1 MSNAISTVYGASLQ
15 AAQLRNLP
23 LDYPE
28 NTTLN
33 QKFNIYPDAI
43 PATGTLPNLKYFS
56 VGRGGHR
63 HIVGADGAPLT
74 QLEWHRA
81 SHSAL
86 YSHLPF
92 VARPIANDLSSAER
106 SLYALRKLDTFSGE
120 QYYLYYLKRM
130 APGTDSP
137 KLLLTTIED
146 GNSNTVPYIPSINDI
161 NPTPPEL
168 NPDGSVPVSGQYL
181 SATSPVALTLSE
193 NDLAELINAA
203 TVLFGNSAYGVISEV
218 ALVSGV
224 DRTVTIDVNGES
236 TTFEEAIVAQ
246 CVALQC
252 TGPHDLN
259 SIRTKLE
266 LSYELGA
273 SEMLAI

>member
-1 MSNAISTVYGASLQ
+1 MANAISTIYGASLQ
-15 AAQLRNLP
+15 AAHLRSLP

-33 QKFNIYPDAI
+33 QKFNIYPDSV
-43 PATGTLPNLKYFS
+43 PTVGTLPTMKYFAI
-56 VGRGGHR
+56 GRGGHR
-63 HIVGADGAPLT
+63 HVVGGDGAPLN

-92 VARPIANDLSSAER
+92 VVRPIANDLSAGER
-106 SLYALRKLDTFSGE
+106 ENYALRRVETHNAE
-120 QYYLYYLKRM
+120 QHYVYYLKRM
-130 APGTDSP
+130 IPGTDSP
-137 KLLLTTIED
+137 KLLLTTFENGIPTTTPYVPSSED
-146 GNSNTVPYIPSINDI
+146 L

-168 NPDGSVPVSGQYL
+168 DPDGSVPVSGQYL
-181 SATSPVALTLSE
+181 SATSPVSLTLTAVDIS
-193 NDLAELINAA
+193 ELINA
-203 TVLFGNSAYGVISEV
+203 VSIIYGNTAYAMISEV

-224 DRTVTIDVNGES
+224 DRTVTIDVNGS
-236 TTFEEAIVAQ
+236 SASFEEAIVAQ
-246 CVALQC
+246 CNALQC

-259 SIRTKLE
+259 SISTRLD